1 MGTETFSLVQFLLL
15 LPLFIVK
22 LNNPLMGTET
32 FLGHI
37 LQLVKFEIVK
47 LNNPLMGAETFV
59 FQCVQ
64 W

>member
-1 MGTETFSLVQFLLL
+1 ML
-15 LPLFIVK
+15 VK

-47 LNNPLMGAETFV
+47 LNNPLMGAETTIFYII
-59 FQCVQ
+59 
-64 W
+64 

>member
-1 MGTETFSLVQFLLL
+1 
-15 LPLFIVK
+15 
-22 LNNPLMGTET
+22 MGTET